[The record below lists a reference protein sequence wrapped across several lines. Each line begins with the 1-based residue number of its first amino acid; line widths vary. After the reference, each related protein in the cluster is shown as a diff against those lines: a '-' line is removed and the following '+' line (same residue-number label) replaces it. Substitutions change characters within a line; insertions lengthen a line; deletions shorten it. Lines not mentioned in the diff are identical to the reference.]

1 MSSFFGE
8 KFKKKRGRTLYTGS
22 TLDETGKR
30 LLRGG
35 TSTSTTTKKKKKKK
49 KKKKPFLSFFLS
61 FATTSTTVGDTR
73 KRTRTSRE
81 ASEVRDG
88 NEDVRGAHPSQIDA
102 NDCGR
107 ARERV
112 EKRAQVGRGT
122 TVRVSADDERGD
134 RRRRRGGF
142 EKEETITFPVPI
154 GDVPYRGG
162 ETSDDATETRCTT
175 TTNEGRDDPTY
186 ILAKSYFD
194 LGEYRRCAFI
204 GDVFSS
210 FRARETAEDVS

>member
-1 MSSFFGE
+1 MSSFLG
-8 KFKKKRGRTLYTGS
+8 KNKKKRGRRTLYTGS

-49 KKKKPFLSFFLS
+49 KKKPFLFSF

-73 KRTRTSRE
+73 KRTHLRERPGNLRMETRTS
-81 ASEVRDG
+81 
-88 NEDVRGAHPSQIDA
+88 GAHIRSRIDA

-134 RRRRRGGF
+134 RRRRRGGR
-142 EKEETITFPVPI
+142 KE
-154 GDVPYRGG
+154 R
-162 ETSDDATETRCTT
+162 
-175 TTNEGRDDPTY
+175 
-186 ILAKSYFD
+186 K
-194 LGEYRRCAFI
+194 RR
-204 GDVFSS
+204 
-210 FRARETAEDVS
+210 

>member
-1 MSSFFGE
+1 MSSLFWG
-8 KFKKKRGRTLYTGS
+8 KIQKKKRGRRTLYTGS

-49 KKKKPFLSFFLS
+49 PFLSFFLS

-73 KRTRTSRE
+73 KRTHLRE
-81 ASEVRDG
+81 RLRKFKNG
-88 NEDVRGAHPSQIDA
+88 NEDVRGAHPSRIDA

-134 RRRRRGGF
+134 GRRRRGGL
-142 EKEETITFPVPI
+142 EKRE
-154 GDVPYRGG
+154 
-162 ETSDDATETRCTT
+162 
-175 TTNEGRDDPTY
+175 RDDNVPG
-186 ILAKSYFD
+186 AD
-194 LGEYRRCAFI
+194 WRRA
-204 GDVFSS
+204 
-210 FRARETAEDVS
+210 VSWR